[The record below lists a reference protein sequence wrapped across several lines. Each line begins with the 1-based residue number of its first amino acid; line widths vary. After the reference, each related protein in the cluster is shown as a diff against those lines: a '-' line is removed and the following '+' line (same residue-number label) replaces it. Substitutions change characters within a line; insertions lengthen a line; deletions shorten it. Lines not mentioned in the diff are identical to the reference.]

1 MSLEGFLEHI
11 HQQRVL
17 PVLRVGSAEEAVKAA
32 QTLLNEG
39 LRIVELTATTP
50 DWGTALRELQAKAR
64 AGALV
69 GLGSVVDEATARS
82 AVEAGA
88 GFLVSPWAAPS
99 VRKVAAEAGIP
110 FLEGA
115 FSPGEVAAA
124 AALGPVKLF
133 PAHVGGPPMLS
144 SLRALLPDAV
154 VVPTGGIAIDD
165 VPAWLEAGAHAVG
178 VGSDLLRPGA
188 ITLLHTVRQAETW

>member
-1 MSLEGFLEHI
+1 MNLEGFLQQI

-17 PVLRVGSAEEAVKAA
+17 PVLRLASAGEAVDAA
-32 QTLLNEG
+32 QALLSEG
-39 LRIVELTATTP
+39 LRVIELTATTS
-50 DWGTALRELQAKAR
+50 DWERALIELQAEAR
-64 AGALV
+64 DDALI
-69 GLGSVVDEATARS
+69 GLGSVVDETTARS

-88 GFLVSPWAAPS
+88 RFLVSPWPSPS
-99 VRKVAAEAGIP
+99 VRLVATDARIP

-115 FSPGEVAAA
+115 FSPAEVAAA

-133 PAHVGGPPMLS
+133 PAHVGGPTMLR

-154 VVPTGGIAIDD
+154 VVPTGGIATED
-165 VPAWLEAGAHAVG
+165 VPAWLSAGAHAVG

-188 ITLLHTVRQAETW
+188 IARLHTVLQRGTP

>member
-1 MSLEGFLEHI
+1 MSSEGFLEHI
-11 HQQRVL
+11 HHQRVL
-17 PVLRVGSAEEAVKAA
+17 PVLRFGSAQEAVKAA

-39 LRIVELTATTP
+39 LRVIELTATTP
-50 DWGTALRELQAKAR
+50 NWETALRQLQAETR
-64 AGALV
+64 GDALV
-69 GLGSVVDEATARS
+69 GLGSVVDETTARS

-88 GFLVSPWAAPS
+88 GFLVSPWAAPA
-99 VRKVAAEAGIP
+99 VRKMAGGAGVP

-115 FSPGEVAAA
+115 FSPAEVAAA

-154 VVPTGGIAIDD
+154 MVPTGGIAIDD
-165 VPAWLEAGAHAVG
+165 VPVWLEAGAHAVG
-178 VGSDLLRPGA
+178 VGSALLRPGA
-188 ITLLHTVRQAETW
+188 ITLLRSLLPGETR